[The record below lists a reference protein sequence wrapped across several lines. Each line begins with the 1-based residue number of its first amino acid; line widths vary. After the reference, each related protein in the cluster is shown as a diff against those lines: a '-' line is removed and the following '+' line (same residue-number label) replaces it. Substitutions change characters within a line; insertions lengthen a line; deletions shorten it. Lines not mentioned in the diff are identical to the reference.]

1 MAVTLTER
9 AAAHARNFLAGQRQA
24 AGLRIGIKKTGCSGY
39 AYVVEV
45 AENVGAQ
52 DQIFESQ
59 GIKLVVDRDA
69 LGYLD
74 GAELD
79 YVREGLNESFKF
91 SNPNV
96 KATCGCGESFTV

>member
-39 AYVVEV
+39 AYTVEV
-45 AENVGAQ
+45 AQDVGAH

-59 GIKLVVDRDA
+59 GVKLVVDQEA

-74 GAELD
+74 GTELD

-91 SNPNV
+91 HNPNV
-96 KATCGCGESFTV
+96 KAVCGCGESFTV